1 MDRQHRHQQHG
12 DNRQARQAGVNPRND
27 KQRADHL
34 GDDRRDQTGIRPK
47 TKRIFDARQLFA
59 EVQHLRQTVHVKQQQ
74 TAGQAQKE
82 QPRIDPG
89 LFFLRL
95 TGSLLLLYVH
105 GLPKVLHF
113 SEELTRIEDPF
124 GFGPYASLIPAIV
137 AEVICP
143 LFIIAGIYTRLACLP
158 IIAVL
163 LVAMLAVHPNWS
175 IAEGQFGWLL
185 LIIFTT
191 LALTGPGQWRVQR
204 KTTERFA

>member
-1 MDRQHRHQQHG
+1 MINSKTDTL
-12 DNRQARQAGVNPRND
+12 PRLD
-27 KQRADHL
+27 L
-34 GDDRRDQTGIRPK
+34 
-47 TKRIFDARQLFA
+47 
-59 EVQHLRQTVHVKQQQ
+59 E
-74 TAGQAQKE
+74 
-82 QPRIDPG
+82 
-89 LFFLRL
+89 LFFLRI

-124 GFGPYASLIPAIV
+124 GFGPYFSLIPAIV

-143 LFIIAGIYTRLACLP
+143 ILILFGVATRLACLP

-163 LVAMLAVHPNWS
+163 LVAMLVVHPGWS

-191 LALTGPGQWRVQR
+191 LAITGPGGWRLRPRVS
-204 KTTERFA
+204 ERFA

>member
-1 MDRQHRHQQHG
+1 MK
-12 DNRQARQAGVNPRND
+12 NTIAPPRVD
-27 KQRADHL
+27 L
-34 GDDRRDQTGIRPK
+34 
-47 TKRIFDARQLFA
+47 
-59 EVQHLRQTVHVKQQQ
+59 
-74 TAGQAQKE
+74 
-82 QPRIDPG
+82 G

-124 GFGPYASLIPAIV
+124 GLGPYMNLIPAIV

-143 LFIIAGIYTRLACLP
+143 LFIMVGVYTRLACLP

-163 LVAMLAVHPNWS
+163 LVAMLAVHPDWS

-191 LALTGPGQWRVQR
+191 LALTGPGQWRLQR
-204 KTTERFA
+204 NATEKFA

>member
-1 MDRQHRHQQHG
+1 MIKSTQP
-12 DNRQARQAGVNPRND
+12 N
-27 KQRADHL
+27 L
-34 GDDRRDQTGIRPK
+34 
-47 TKRIFDARQLFA
+47 
-59 EVQHLRQTVHVKQQQ
+59 
-74 TAGQAQKE
+74 
-82 QPRIDPG
+82 PRIDLG

-124 GFGPYASLIPAIV
+124 GFGPYFSLIPAIL
-137 AEVICP
+137 AEVVCP
-143 LFIIAGIYTRLACLP
+143 ILIVFGVATRLACLP

-163 LVAMLAVHPNWS
+163 LVAMLVVHPGWS

-191 LALTGPGQWRVQR
+191 IAIAGPGGWRLR
-204 KTTERFA
+204 SRMTERFA